1 MTETQT
7 KAQTASPKRGS
18 VLLRLLVVVITL
30 GVLVALGIN
39 FFRTPET
46 PLSKA
51 SSLIREGKAAAALPI
66 LEELSRKEPDNAE
79 VFPALAQGYLATERF
94 AEGRTALDTSLRLK
108 LSPEVLAPVVI
119 SYGNYYES
127 RGDFEEAEK
136 LYRSAKAV
144 CGDKYLNAGRGQLYL
159 RWADSELVKGKM
171 KDAVAHLELASQF
184 ASYLD
189 ESAQNDIIRK
199 LASGYR
205 ELAAVA
211 EVQDKN
217 DQEARSLL
225 EKSLTVCDEL
235 ATRIALANIYRRQG
249 KKDKAIENY
258 ALICKQDANNLEA
271 RHQLINLLIETKQV
285 EKAQIALVE
294 LTDREKS
301 VENYQLL
308 ANLYLKLNNYAGA
321 VRALEDACGLSS
333 KPELLKELHR
343 VLLTWSEV
351 LMRQKKTQEAM
362 SVRGHAE
369 RISDQLSMLTR
380 DLEPDETE
388 RPETEN
394 QTKTGQWDP
403 RVPPIALVFSR
414 IWLARGSLTPEGEI
428 RIKNICGSPIADLA
442 LTAVF
447 YDNTS
452 RRANGSV
459 TLPVATP
466 SSAPFA
472 AGAERS
478 LYFSCPNIVRYEHQ
492 QAVII
497 LWKGKFLRE
506 FPVVKNK

>member
-7 KAQTASPKRGS
+7 KAQNMSHKGGS
-18 VLLRLLVVVITL
+18 VLLKLLVVVITL

-46 PLSKA
+46 PLGRA
-51 SSLIREGKAAAALPI
+51 QSLIREGKAAHALPI
-66 LEELSRKEPDNAE
+66 LEDLLRKEPDNAE
-79 VFPALAQGYLATERF
+79 VFPSLAQCYLATERF

-108 LSPEVLAPVVI
+108 LSPQALAPVVLA
-119 SYGNYYES
+119 YANYYES
-127 RGDFEEAEK
+127 RGDFEEADK
-136 LYRSAKAV
+136 LFRSAKAV
-144 CGDKYLNAGRGQLYL
+144 CGDEYLNAGKGQLYH
-159 RWADSELVKGKM
+159 RWAESDIAKSNM
-171 KDAVAHLELASQF
+171 TDAVAHLEQASQF
-184 ASYLD
+184 SSFLD
-189 ESAQNDIIRK
+189 ESAQNDIVRK
-199 LASGYR
+199 LANGYR

-211 EVQDKN
+211 EVKDKN
-217 DQEARSLL
+217 DQEARRLL

-235 ATRIALANIYRRQG
+235 ATRIALANIYKREG

-258 ALICKQDANNLEA
+258 ELICKQDANNLDA
-271 RHQLINLLIETKQV
+271 RHQLINLLIETKQL
-285 EKAQIALVE
+285 EKAQAALTE

-308 ANLYLKLNNYAGA
+308 ASLNLKLNNYAGA

-333 KPELLKELHR
+333 KPELLKELHA
-343 VLLTWSEV
+343 VLLKWSDV
-351 LMRQKKTQEAM
+351 LMRQKKTQEAV

-369 RISDQLSMLTR
+369 RISDQLAMLTR
-380 DLEPDETE
+380 DQEPEESGETQA
-388 RPETEN
+388 ETPA
-394 QTKTGQWDP
+394 KTGQWDP
-403 RVPPIALVFSR
+403 KVPPIALVFSR
-414 IWLARGSLTPEGEI
+414 MWLARGSFTPEGEI
-428 RIKNICGSPIADLA
+428 RIKNISGAPVADLA

-452 RRANGSV
+452 RKANGSV

-466 SSAPFA
+466 TSQPFA
-472 AGAERS
+472 AGGEKS
-478 LYFSCPNIVRYEHQ
+478 LYFSCPNIVRYDHQ

>member
-7 KAQTASPKRGS
+7 KAQNMSHKGGS
-18 VLLRLLVVVITL
+18 VLLRILVVVITL

-46 PLSKA
+46 PLA
-51 SSLIREGKAAAALPI
+51 RAQSLIREGKAAAALPI
-66 LEELSRKEPDNAE
+66 LEELCRKEPDNAE
-79 VFPALAQGYLATERF
+79 VFPAMAQSYLATERF

-108 LSPEVLAPVVI
+108 LSPEALAPVVL
-119 SYGNYYES
+119 SYANYYES
-127 RGDFEEAEK
+127 RGDFEEADK
-136 LYRSAKAV
+136 LFRSAKAV
-144 CGDKYLNAGRGQLYL
+144 CGDQYLNAGKGQLYH
-159 RWADSELVKGKM
+159 RWGENDIQKSNM
-171 KDAVAHLELASQF
+171 KDAVVHLELASQLSSF
-184 ASYLD
+184 LD
-189 ESAQNDIIRK
+189 QNAQNDIVRK
-199 LASGYR
+199 LANGYR

-217 DQEARSLL
+217 DQEARRLL

-235 ATRIALANIYRRQG
+235 ATRIALANIYRREG

-258 ALICKQDANNLEA
+258 ELICKQDANNLEA
-271 RHQLINLLIETKQV
+271 RHQLINLLIETKQL
-285 EKAQIALVE
+285 EKAQAALTE

-308 ANLYLKLNNYAGA
+308 ASLNLKLNNYAGA
-321 VRALEDACGLSS
+321 VRALEDACGLNS
-333 KPELLKELHR
+333 KPELLKELHG
-343 VLLTWSEV
+343 VLLTWSDV
-351 LMRQKKTQEAM
+351 LMRQKKTQEAI

-369 RISDQLSMLTR
+369 RISDQLAMLTR
-380 DLEPDETE
+380 DQTPEET
-388 RPETEN
+388 PAQTEAPAA
-394 QTKTGQWDP
+394 TGQWDP
-403 RVPPIALVFSR
+403 KVPPIALVFSR

-428 RIKNICGSPIADLA
+428 RIKNISGAPVPDLA

-466 SSAPFA
+466 TSQPFA
-472 AGAERS
+472 VGGEKS
-478 LYFSCPNIVRYEHQ
+478 LYFSCPNIVRYDHQ